1 MASVEITRACGPIR
15 VNVSASEPVKLRIAS
30 APVAIRVAGM
40 PGPQGKRGDPGPK
53 GEKGPSGSL
62 EEDATIDGGNF

>member
-1 MASVEITRACGPIR
+1 MASVEVTQATGPIR
-15 VNVSASEPVKLRIAS
+15 VRVSASEPVKLRIAS

-40 PGPQGKRGDPGPK
+40 PGPQGKRGEPGMK
-53 GEKGPSGSL
+53 GDKGPSGSL